1 VPPDTAPPDAA
12 PPDAAPPDAALAG
25 PPAWALG
32 IALVISGNIFAFW
45 AVRVPGAALTV
56 GFALLGLV
64 LRLVGLGLLV
74 RWVLPFQ
81 TWWAY
86 VVAAVLAAGM
96 ASAVLEAMA
105 HVF

>member
-1 VPPDTAPPDAA
+1 M
-12 PPDAAPPDAALAG
+12 
-25 PPAWALG
+25 
-32 IALVISGNIFAFW
+32 
-45 AVRVPGAALTV
+45 
-56 GFALLGLV
+56 

-86 VVAAVLAAGM
+86 VIAAILAAGM

-105 HVF
+105 HIF